1 MVKVLAFSGS
11 TRNGSYN
18 QALVENAAEA
28 AKAAGAEVTVIS
40 LADYA
45 MPIFNEDEESEYG
58 MPERAQAFKQL
69 LIDHDAFLI
78 ASPEYNSS
86 YPALLKNAIDW
97 ASRKTSDDE
106 PMLAAYKDKVI
117 GLMAASPGGL
127 GGMRVLAVLRM
138 LLQNIMSVVIPLQV
152 SVANAADKFDDNG
165 KLTDETARK
174 QLTNLTKQLV
184 SMAQKLNAG

>member
-11 TRNGSYN
+11 TRNGSFN

-28 AKAAGAEVTVIS
+28 AKAAGADVTVIS

-97 ASRKTSDDE
+97 ASRKTGDE
-106 PMLAAYKDKVI
+106 PMLAAYKNKVV

-127 GGMRVLAVLRM
+127 GGMRVLVVLRM
-138 LLQNIMSVVIPLQV
+138 LMQNLMSVVTPLQV
-152 SVANAADKFDDNG
+152 SLANAGDKFDDNG
-165 KLTDETARK
+165 KLLDETAQK
-174 QLTNLTKQLV
+174 QLTNLTQQLV
-184 SMAQKLNAG
+184 SMAAKLNAE